1 MRKRWDGQGLGQVGR
16 RRTGIGGMKKD
27 KDRDKRDKEEEGQ
40 VQEGWTGTGEIKR
53 SRDKKDEKEQ
63 GHGQEG

>member
-1 MRKRWDGQGLGQVGR
+1 
-16 RRTGIGGMKKD
+16 MKKD
-27 KDRDKRDKEEEGQ
+27 KDWDRWDEEEEGR